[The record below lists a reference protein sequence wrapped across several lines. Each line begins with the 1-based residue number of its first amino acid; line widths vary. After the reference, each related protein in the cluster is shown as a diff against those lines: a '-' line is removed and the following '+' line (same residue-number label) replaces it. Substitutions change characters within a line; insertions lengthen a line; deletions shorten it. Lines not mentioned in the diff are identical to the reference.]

1 MNRSIAVL
9 GAAQIVAA
17 SIAVSSVL
25 WSSDRVFQ
33 TTAWTFALFTAALL
47 LLTLLPPIYI
57 ELRRHGS
64 WITPADGAFVIG
76 LFVLGPLGFV
86 LAVAL
91 AEVVVTLRVRQ
102 PIIKRVFNLITMV
115 AGSAVGA
122 AVFGAFGRSDPLDPV
137 AWLGAFLALSVIAAW
152 DVLVGALVLAISER
166 EPITSTMRSLAPA
179 VAVNLVV
186 AAPLGL
192 IALLL
197 LAQTGP
203 GVLLIAPVMLV
214 LHASARALSR
224 QQTERDRF
232 QQLYTASSN
241 LAQLVGVSDMLTL
254 VAREAR
260 TIETGT
266 AAVACIVHDDG
277 SVDAMFVDDDGAS
290 RAAPSLSRAVLSVA
304 DGDQGQAAA
313 GPLSR
318 TLRRDLPAFATM
330 NWASRAID
338 DTGRLIVVVFRDFTA
353 DGNEGHRSKVLAAFV
368 SHAASTL
375 ANVRLHVEV
384 QRALEQERLLN
395 EQKGEFVATV
405 SHELRTPLASMSGA
419 MQTLRRLGKRV
430 PETDRDELVG
440 LALEQGDRLK
450 ALIEDLLVV
459 AAADHHGLEVPQ
471 APVRLPDLVDSLQRE
486 FAPRLTDGLRTHLD
500 VDVTTVLS
508 NEDKLRRILS
518 NLLENARKYAP
529 DATVELGI
537 SSRDGQLDVAVSDD
551 GPGIPEDQR
560 ERIFER
566 FVQLDQSSTRQQGGT
581 GLGLHLSRQLA
592 HKLGGELWAEA
603 ADGGGARFVLRLPLV
618 AVDGP
623 LHGQAEVGAPPTH
636 DHFSARYG
644 RSTSIQTNP
653 TRLDGHV
660 LTAGRRDGR

>member
-1 MNRSIAVL
+1 MTRSIAAL
-9 GAAQIVAA
+9 GAAQIIAA
-17 SIAVSSVL
+17 SIALSSVL
-25 WSSDRVFQ
+25 WSSDSLIQ
-33 TTAWTFALFTAALL
+33 TTAWTFVLYTVALL

-102 PIIKRVFNLITMV
+102 PVIKRVFNLITMV

-137 AWLGAFLALSVIAAW
+137 AWFGAFLALAVIACW
-152 DVLVGALVLAISER
+152 DVLVGALVLAISEH
-166 EPITSTMRSLAPA
+166 EPVTSTMRSLAPA
-179 VAVNLVV
+179 VVVNLAV
-186 AAPLGL
+186 AAPIGV

-197 LAQTGP
+197 LDQTGP
-203 GVLLIAPVMLV
+203 GVLLIAPIMLV

-224 QQTERDRF
+224 QRTERERF
-232 QQLYTASSN
+232 QQLYNASSN
-241 LAQLVGVSDMLTL
+241 LAQLVGVSDMLAL

-277 SVDAMFVDDDGAS
+277 SVDAMLVDDDGAS
-290 RAAPSLSRAVLSVA
+290 RAARSLSGAVLSVA
-304 DGDQGQAAA
+304 TGDQGQASA

-318 TLRRDLPAFATM
+318 ALRRDLPPFATM
-330 NWASRAID
+330 HWASRPTD
-338 DTGRLIVVVFRDFTA
+338 DTSRLIVAVFRDFTS
-353 DGNEGHRSKVLAAFV
+353 DGNEGHRSTVLAAFV

-384 QRALEQERLLN
+384 QRALEQERRLN
-395 EQKGEFVATV
+395 QQKGEFVAAV

-419 MQTLRRLGKRV
+419 MQTLRRLGERV
-430 PETDRDELVG
+430 PGSERDELVG

-471 APVRLPDLVDSLQRE
+471 APVRLPDLVASLERE
-486 FAPRLTDGLRTHLD
+486 FAPRLPHGLRTHLD
-500 VDVTTVLS
+500 VGVTTVLS
-508 NEDKLRRILS
+508 NEDKLRRIMS

-537 SSRDGQLDVAVSDD
+537 AARDGPLDITVTDD

-560 ERIFER
+560 ERVFER

-592 HKLGGELWAEA
+592 HKLGGQLWAEA

-618 AVDGP
+618 VVDDP
-623 LHGQAEVGAPPTH
+623 VHGQPEMGAPPTH
-636 DHFSARYG
+636 DHFTTRYG
-644 RSTSIQTNP
+644 RSTSIRTNP

-660 LTAGRRDGR
+660 PTVGRRDGR